1 MVFPVKQ
8 VDTDT
13 VFRLMAKKFKITLAQ
28 LNPTVGDLDGNYEAA
43 VEAWKKAK
51 EAGSDLVAFTELF
64 ITGYNTQDLIKK
76 PSFCKVAQE
85 KITQLAKTCAK
96 GPAIAIGGPA
106 YIEKKLYNAYY
117 ILIDGK
123 VANIIMKHHL
133 PNQNVFDEKRIFD
146 EGEISGPYQVGPIR
160 IGSPICEDAWHSD
173 VTETLAETGAQ
184 LLLVPNGSPYFNGK
198 NDVRLNKMVSR
209 VVETNL
215 PLIYLNMVGAQDDQ
229 VFDGGTFALNRGGD
243 LAIKLPLFEEC
254 LEQIVLEETDTG
266 WCITNGHLSKVSCG
280 KELDYYAMVMGL
292 KDYCR
297 KSGFERVL
305 LGLSG
310 GIDSAL
316 VAVIASDA
324 LGSTNVRS
332 IMLPSP
338 YTSDTSLID
347 AAHLAENLGCQS
359 DTLSIT
365 ESLNSIE
372 ETLSTMFEGHDTD
385 LTEENIQSRLRGL
398 LLMAV
403 SNKFGEMLLTTG
415 NKSEVSVGYSTIYG
429 DMAGGFNPIKDLYK
443 TRVFE
448 IAKWR
453 NQNHRSW
460 MKGPSGMIIPENII
474 SKAPTAELRPNQK
487 DSDSLPDYPVLDAI
501 LTILIDEDG
510 SIEDCLK
517 EGYEKTDVIK
527 VEKLIYSSEYKR
539 FQSAPGTRLT
549 QRAFWLDRR
558 YPIVNKWHTKK

>member
-1 MVFPVKQ
+1 
-8 VDTDT
+8 
-13 VFRLMAKKFKITLAQ
+13 MAKKFQITLAQ
-28 LNPTVGDLDGNYEAA
+28 LNPTVGDLEGNYKVAL
-43 VEAWKKAK
+43 EAWERAKKV
-51 EAGSDLVAFTELF
+51 GSDLIAFTELF

-76 PSFCKVAQE
+76 PSFFKAAQDQ
-85 KITQLAKTCAK
+85 ILQLAKACRK

-106 YIEKKLYNAYY
+106 YIEDKLYNAYY
-117 ILIDGK
+117 ILVDGNI
-123 VANIIMKHHL
+123 ANVIMKHHL

-146 EGEISGPYQVGPIR
+146 EGEISGPYQIGPIR

-173 VTETLAETGAQ
+173 VSETLSETGAQ
-184 LLLVPNGSPYFNGK
+184 VLLVPNGSPYYNGK
-198 NDVRLNKMVSR
+198 NDVRLNKMVAR

-229 VFDGGTFALNRGGD
+229 VFDGGTFALNRGGS
-243 LAIKLPLFEEC
+243 LAIKLPLFEEA
-254 LEQIVLEETDTG
+254 LEHIVLEETDIG
-266 WCITNGHLSKVSCG
+266 WNIIKGELAKVPCD
-280 KELDYYAMVMGL
+280 KELDYHAMVMGL
-292 KDYCR
+292 RDYCK
-297 KSGFERVL
+297 KSGFEKVV

-324 LGSTNVRS
+324 IGSANVRS

-338 YTSDTSLID
+338 YTSQTSLID
-347 AAHLAENLGCQS
+347 ATDLVENLGCKS
-359 DTLSIT
+359 DTLPIND
-365 ESLNSIE
+365 SLTAIDK
-372 ETLSTMFEGHDTD
+372 TLSSTFEGRKID

-443 TRVFE
+443 TKVFE
-448 IAKWR
+448 ISKWR
-453 NQNHRSW
+453 NKNHRSW
-460 MKGPSGMIIPENII
+460 MKGPPGSIIPDSII
-474 SKAPTAELRPNQK
+474 TKAPTAELRPNQK

-501 LTILIDEDG
+501 LTILVDEDG
-510 SIEDCLK
+510 STSDCLK
-517 EGYEKTDVIK
+517 AGYNKSDVSK
-527 VEKLIYSSEYKR
+527 VEKLLYGSEYKR
-539 FQSAPGTRLT
+539 FQSAPGTRLS

-558 YPIVNKWHTKK
+558 YPIVNKWRDK

>member
-1 MVFPVKQ
+1 MDHV
-8 VDTDT
+8 T
-13 VFRLMAKKFKITLAQ
+13 VVSELMAKKFQITLAQ
-28 LNPTVGDLDGNYEAA
+28 LNPTVGDLEGNYKVAF
-43 VEAWKKAK
+43 EAWEQAQKM
-51 EAGSDLVAFTELF
+51 GSDLIAFTELF

-76 PSFCKVAQE
+76 PSFFKAAQDQ
-85 KITQLAKTCAK
+85 ILQLAKACRK

-106 YIEKKLYNAYY
+106 YIEDKLYNAYY
-117 ILIDGK
+117 ILADGNI
-123 VANIIMKHHL
+123 ANVIMKHHL

-146 EGEISGPYQVGPIR
+146 EGEISGPYQIGPIR

-173 VTETLAETGAQ
+173 VSETLSETGAQ
-184 LLLVPNGSPYFNGK
+184 LLLVPNGSPYYNGK
-198 NDVRLNKMVSR
+198 NDVRLNKMVAR

-229 VFDGGTFALNRGGD
+229 VFDGGTFALNRGGS
-243 LAIKLPLFEEC
+243 LAIKLPLFEEA
-254 LEQIVLEETDTG
+254 LEHIVLEETDIG
-266 WCITNGHLSKVSCG
+266 WNIIKGELAKVPCD
-280 KELDYYAMVMGL
+280 KELDYHAMVMGL
-292 KDYCR
+292 RDYCK
-297 KSGFERVL
+297 KSGFEKVV

-324 LGSTNVRS
+324 IGSANVRS

-338 YTSDTSLID
+338 YTSQTSLID
-347 AAHLAENLGCQS
+347 ATDLVENLGCKS
-359 DTLSIT
+359 DTLPIND
-365 ESLNSIE
+365 SLTAIDK
-372 ETLSTMFEGHDTD
+372 TLSSTFEGRKID

-443 TRVFE
+443 TKVFE
-448 IAKWR
+448 ISKWR
-453 NQNHRSW
+453 NKNHRSW
-460 MKGPSGMIIPENII
+460 MKGPPGSIIPDNII
-474 SKAPTAELRPNQK
+474 TKAPTAELRPNQK

-501 LTILIDEDG
+501 LTILVDEDG
-510 SIEDCLK
+510 STSDCLK
-517 EGYEKTDVIK
+517 AGYNKSDVSK
-527 VEKLIYSSEYKR
+527 VEKLLYGSEYKR
-539 FQSAPGTRLT
+539 FQSAPGTRLS

-558 YPIVNKWHTKK
+558 YPIVNKWRDK

>member
-1 MVFPVKQ
+1 
-8 VDTDT
+8 
-13 VFRLMAKKFKITLAQ
+13 MAKKFQITLAQ
-28 LNPTVGDLDGNYEAA
+28 LNPTVGDLEGNYKVAF
-43 VEAWKKAK
+43 EAWEQAQKM
-51 EAGSDLVAFTELF
+51 GSDLIAFTELF

-76 PSFCKVAQE
+76 PSFFKAAQDQ
-85 KITQLAKTCAK
+85 ILQLAKACRK

-106 YIEKKLYNAYY
+106 YIEDKLYNAYY
-117 ILIDGK
+117 ILADGNI
-123 VANIIMKHHL
+123 ANVIMKHHL

-146 EGEISGPYQVGPIR
+146 EGEISGPYQIGPIR

-173 VTETLAETGAQ
+173 VSETLSETGAQ
-184 LLLVPNGSPYFNGK
+184 VLLVPNGSPYYNGK
-198 NDVRLNKMVSR
+198 NDVRLNKMVAR

-229 VFDGGTFALNRGGD
+229 VFDGGTFALNRGGS
-243 LAIKLPLFEEC
+243 LAIKLPLFEEA
-254 LEQIVLEETDTG
+254 LEHIVLEETDIG
-266 WCITNGHLSKVSCG
+266 WNIIKGELAKVPCD
-280 KELDYYAMVMGL
+280 KELDYHAMVMGL
-292 KDYCR
+292 RDYCK
-297 KSGFERVL
+297 KSGFEKVV

-324 LGSTNVRS
+324 IGSANVRS

-338 YTSDTSLID
+338 YTSQTSLID
-347 AAHLAENLGCQS
+347 ATDLVENLGCKS
-359 DTLSIT
+359 DTLPIND
-365 ESLNSIE
+365 SLTAIDK
-372 ETLSTMFEGHDTD
+372 TLSSTFEGRKID

-443 TRVFE
+443 TKVFE
-448 IAKWR
+448 ISKWR
-453 NQNHRSW
+453 NKNHRPW
-460 MKGPSGMIIPENII
+460 MKGPPGSIIPDSII
-474 SKAPTAELRPNQK
+474 TKAPTAELRPNQK

-501 LTILIDEDG
+501 LTILVDEDG
-510 SIEDCLK
+510 STSDCLK
-517 EGYEKTDVIK
+517 AGYNKSDVSK
-527 VEKLIYSSEYKR
+527 VEKLLYGSEYKR
-539 FQSAPGTRLT
+539 FQSAPGTRLS

-558 YPIVNKWHTKK
+558 YPIVNKWRDK

>member
-1 MVFPVKQ
+1 MDHVSV
-8 VDTDT
+8 VSE
-13 VFRLMAKKFKITLAQ
+13 LMAKKFQITLAQ
-28 LNPTVGDLDGNYEAA
+28 LNPTVGDLEGNYKVAF
-43 VEAWKKAK
+43 EAWEQAQKM
-51 EAGSDLVAFTELF
+51 GSDLIAFTELF

-76 PSFCKVAQE
+76 PSFFKAAQDQ
-85 KITQLAKTCAK
+85 ILQLAKACRK

-106 YIEKKLYNAYY
+106 YIEDKLYNAYY
-117 ILIDGK
+117 ILVDGN
-123 VANIIMKHHL
+123 VSNVIMKHNL

-146 EGEISGPYQVGPIR
+146 EGEISGPYQIGPIR
-160 IGSPICEDAWHSD
+160 IGSPICEDAWHSE
-173 VTETLAETGAQ
+173 VSETLLETGAQ
-184 LLLVPNGSPYFNGK
+184 LLLVPNGSPYYNGK

-229 VFDGGTFALNRGGD
+229 VFDGGTFALNRGGN
-243 LAIKLPLFEEC
+243 LAIKLPLFEEA
-254 LEQIVLEETDTG
+254 LEHIVLEETDIG
-266 WCITNGHLSKVSCG
+266 WSIIKGELAEVPCD
-280 KELDYYAMVMGL
+280 KELDYHAMVMGL
-292 KDYCR
+292 RDYCK
-297 KSGFERVL
+297 KSGFEKVV

-324 LGSTNVRS
+324 IGSENVRS
-332 IMLPSP
+332 IMLPSQ
-338 YTSDTSLID
+338 YTSQTSLID
-347 AAHLAENLGCQS
+347 ATDLVENLGCKS
-359 DTLSIT
+359 DTLPIND
-365 ESLNSIE
+365 SLMAIDK
-372 ETLSTMFEGHDTD
+372 TLSSTFEGRKID

-448 IAKWR
+448 ISKWR
-453 NQNHRSW
+453 NKNHRPW
-460 MKGPSGMIIPENII
+460 MKGPPGSIIPDSII
-474 SKAPTAELRPNQK
+474 TKAPTAELRPNQK

-501 LTILIDEDG
+501 LTILVDEDG
-510 SIEDCLK
+510 STSDCLK
-517 EGYEKTDVIK
+517 AGYNKSDVSK
-527 VEKLIYSSEYKR
+527 VEKLLYGSEYKR
-539 FQSAPGTRLT
+539 FQSAPGTRLS

-558 YPIVNKWHTKK
+558 YPIVNKWRDK

>member
-1 MVFPVKQ
+1 
-8 VDTDT
+8 
-13 VFRLMAKKFKITLAQ
+13 MAKKFQITLAQ
-28 LNPTVGDLDGNYEAA
+28 LNPTVGDLEGNYKVAL
-43 VEAWKKAK
+43 EAWERAKKV
-51 EAGSDLVAFTELF
+51 GSDLIAFTELF

-76 PSFCKVAQE
+76 PSFFKAAQDQ
-85 KITQLAKTCAK
+85 ILQLAKACRK

-106 YIEKKLYNAYY
+106 YIEDKLYNAYY
-117 ILIDGK
+117 ILADGNI
-123 VANIIMKHHL
+123 ANVIMKHHL

-146 EGEISGPYQVGPIR
+146 EGEISGPYQIGPIR

-173 VTETLAETGAQ
+173 VSETLSETGAQ
-184 LLLVPNGSPYFNGK
+184 LLLVPNGSPYYNGK
-198 NDVRLNKMVSR
+198 NDVRLNKMVAR

-229 VFDGGTFALNRGGD
+229 VFDGGTFALNRGGS
-243 LAIKLPLFEEC
+243 LAIKLPLFEEA
-254 LEQIVLEETDTG
+254 LEHIVLEETDIG
-266 WCITNGHLSKVSCG
+266 WNIIKGELAKVPCD
-280 KELDYYAMVMGL
+280 KELDYHAMVMGL
-292 KDYCR
+292 RDYCK
-297 KSGFERVL
+297 KSGFEKVV

-324 LGSTNVRS
+324 IGSANVRS

-338 YTSDTSLID
+338 YTSQTSLID
-347 AAHLAENLGCQS
+347 ATDLVENLGCKS
-359 DTLSIT
+359 DTLPIND
-365 ESLNSIE
+365 SLTAIDK
-372 ETLSTMFEGHDTD
+372 TLSSTFEGRKID

-443 TRVFE
+443 TKVFE
-448 IAKWR
+448 ISKWR
-453 NQNHRSW
+453 NKNHRSW
-460 MKGPSGMIIPENII
+460 MKGPPGSIIPDNII
-474 SKAPTAELRPNQK
+474 TKAPTAELRPNQK

-501 LTILIDEDG
+501 LTILVDEDG
-510 SIEDCLK
+510 STSDCLK
-517 EGYEKTDVIK
+517 AGYNKSDVSK
-527 VEKLIYSSEYKR
+527 VEKLLYGSEYKR
-539 FQSAPGTRLT
+539 FQSAPGTRLS

-558 YPIVNKWHTKK
+558 YPIVNKWRDK

>member
-1 MVFPVKQ
+1 
-8 VDTDT
+8 
-13 VFRLMAKKFKITLAQ
+13 MAKKFQITLAQ
-28 LNPTVGDLDGNYEAA
+28 LNPTVGDLEGNYKVAF
-43 VEAWKKAK
+43 EAWEQAQKM
-51 EAGSDLVAFTELF
+51 GSDLIAFTELF

-76 PSFCKVAQE
+76 PSFFKAAQDQ
-85 KITQLAKTCAK
+85 ILQLAKACRK

-106 YIEKKLYNAYY
+106 YIEDKLYNAYY
-117 ILIDGK
+117 ILVDGNI
-123 VANIIMKHHL
+123 ANVIMKHHL

-146 EGEISGPYQVGPIR
+146 EGEISGPYQIGPIR

-173 VTETLAETGAQ
+173 VSETLSETGAQ
-184 LLLVPNGSPYFNGK
+184 VLLVPNGSPYYNGK
-198 NDVRLNKMVSR
+198 NDVRLNKMVAR

-229 VFDGGTFALNRGGD
+229 VFDGGTFALNRGGS
-243 LAIKLPLFEEC
+243 LAIKLPLFEEA
-254 LEQIVLEETDTG
+254 LEHIVLEETDIG
-266 WCITNGHLSKVSCG
+266 WNIIKGELAKVPCD
-280 KELDYYAMVMGL
+280 KELDYHAMVMGL
-292 KDYCR
+292 RDYCK
-297 KSGFERVL
+297 KSGFEKVV

-324 LGSTNVRS
+324 IGSANVRS

-338 YTSDTSLID
+338 YTSQTSLID
-347 AAHLAENLGCQS
+347 ATDLVENLGCKS
-359 DTLSIT
+359 DTLPIND
-365 ESLNSIE
+365 SLTAIDK
-372 ETLSTMFEGHDTD
+372 TLSSTFEGRKID

-443 TRVFE
+443 TKVFE
-448 IAKWR
+448 ISKWR
-453 NQNHRSW
+453 NKNHRSW
-460 MKGPSGMIIPENII
+460 MKGPPGSIIPDNII
-474 SKAPTAELRPNQK
+474 TKAPTAELRPNQK

-501 LTILIDEDG
+501 LTILVDEDG
-510 SIEDCLK
+510 STSDCLK
-517 EGYEKTDVIK
+517 AGYNKSDVSK
-527 VEKLIYSSEYKR
+527 VEKLLYGSEYKR
-539 FQSAPGTRLT
+539 FQSAPGTRLS

-558 YPIVNKWHTKK
+558 YPIVNKWRDK

>member
-1 MVFPVKQ
+1 MDHV
-8 VDTDT
+8 T
-13 VFRLMAKKFKITLAQ
+13 VVSELMAKKFQVTLAQ
-28 LNPTVGDLDGNYEAA
+28 LNPTVGDLEGNYKVAF
-43 VEAWKKAK
+43 EAWEQAQKM
-51 EAGSDLVAFTELF
+51 GSDLIAFTELF

-76 PSFCKVAQE
+76 PSFFKAAQDQ
-85 KITQLAKTCAK
+85 ILQLAKACRK

-106 YIEKKLYNAYY
+106 YIEDKLYNAYY
-117 ILIDGK
+117 ILVDGN
-123 VANIIMKHHL
+123 VSNVIIKHNL

-146 EGEISGPYQVGPIR
+146 EGEISGPYQIGPIR

-173 VTETLAETGAQ
+173 VSETLSETGAQ
-184 LLLVPNGSPYFNGK
+184 VLLVPNGSPYYNGK
-198 NDVRLNKMVSR
+198 NDVRLNKMVAR

-229 VFDGGTFALNRGGD
+229 VFDGGTFALNRGGS
-243 LAIKLPLFEEC
+243 LAIKLPLFEEA
-254 LEQIVLEETDTG
+254 LEHIVLEETDIG
-266 WCITNGHLSKVSCG
+266 WNIIKGELAKVPCD
-280 KELDYYAMVMGL
+280 KELDYHAMVMGL
-292 KDYCR
+292 RDYCK
-297 KSGFERVL
+297 KSGFEKVV

-324 LGSTNVRS
+324 IGSANVRS

-338 YTSDTSLID
+338 YTSQTSLID
-347 AAHLAENLGCQS
+347 ATDLVENLGCKS
-359 DTLSIT
+359 DTLPIND
-365 ESLNSIE
+365 SLTAIDK
-372 ETLSTMFEGHDTD
+372 TLSSTFEGRKID

-443 TRVFE
+443 TKVFE
-448 IAKWR
+448 ISKWR
-453 NQNHRSW
+453 NKNHRPW
-460 MKGPSGMIIPENII
+460 MKGPPGSIIPDSII
-474 SKAPTAELRPNQK
+474 TKAPTAELRPNQK

-501 LTILIDEDG
+501 LTILVDEDG
-510 SIEDCLK
+510 STSDCLK
-517 EGYEKTDVIK
+517 AGYNKSDVSK
-527 VEKLIYSSEYKR
+527 VEKLLYGSEYKR
-539 FQSAPGTRLT
+539 FQSAPGTRLS

-558 YPIVNKWHTKK
+558 YPIVNKWRDK

>member
-1 MVFPVKQ
+1 MDHV
-8 VDTDT
+8 T
-13 VFRLMAKKFKITLAQ
+13 VVSELMAKKFQITLAQ
-28 LNPTVGDLDGNYEAA
+28 LNPTVGDLEGNYKVAF
-43 VEAWKKAK
+43 EAWEQAQKM
-51 EAGSDLVAFTELF
+51 GSDLIAFTELF

-76 PSFCKVAQE
+76 PSFFKAAQDQ
-85 KITQLAKTCAK
+85 ILQLAKACRK

-106 YIEKKLYNAYY
+106 YIEDKLYNAYY
-117 ILIDGK
+117 ILADGNI
-123 VANIIMKHHL
+123 ANVIMKHHL

-146 EGEISGPYQVGPIR
+146 EGEISGPYQIGPIR

-173 VTETLAETGAQ
+173 VSETLSETGAQ
-184 LLLVPNGSPYFNGK
+184 VLLVPNGSPYYNGK
-198 NDVRLNKMVSR
+198 NDVRLNKMVAR

-229 VFDGGTFALNRGGD
+229 VFDGGTFALNRGGS
-243 LAIKLPLFEEC
+243 LAIKLPLFEEA
-254 LEQIVLEETDTG
+254 LEHIVLEETDIG
-266 WCITNGHLSKVSCG
+266 WNIIKGELAKVPCD
-280 KELDYYAMVMGL
+280 KELDYHAMVMGL
-292 KDYCR
+292 RDYCK
-297 KSGFERVL
+297 KSGFEKVV

-324 LGSTNVRS
+324 IGSANVRS

-338 YTSDTSLID
+338 YTSQTSLID
-347 AAHLAENLGCQS
+347 ATDLVENLGCKS
-359 DTLSIT
+359 DTLPIND
-365 ESLNSIE
+365 SLTAIDK
-372 ETLSTMFEGHDTD
+372 TLSSTFEGRKID

-443 TRVFE
+443 TKVFE
-448 IAKWR
+448 ISKWR
-453 NQNHRSW
+453 NKNHRSW
-460 MKGPSGMIIPENII
+460 MKGPPGSIIPDNII
-474 SKAPTAELRPNQK
+474 TKAPTAELRPNQK

-501 LTILIDEDG
+501 LTILVDEDG
-510 SIEDCLK
+510 STSDCLK
-517 EGYEKTDVIK
+517 AGYNKSDVSK
-527 VEKLIYSSEYKR
+527 VEKLLYGSEYKR
-539 FQSAPGTRLT
+539 FQSAPGTRLS

-558 YPIVNKWHTKK
+558 YPIVNKWRDK

>member
-1 MVFPVKQ
+1 
-8 VDTDT
+8 
-13 VFRLMAKKFKITLAQ
+13 MAKKFQITLAQ
-28 LNPTVGDLDGNYEAA
+28 LNPTVGDLEGNYKVAF
-43 VEAWKKAK
+43 EAWKKAQRV
-51 EAGSDLVAFTELF
+51 GSDLIAFTELF

-76 PSFCKVAQE
+76 PSFFKAAQDQ
-85 KITQLAKTCAK
+85 ILQLAKACRK

-106 YIEKKLYNAYY
+106 YIEDKLYNAYY
-117 ILIDGK
+117 ILADGN
-123 VANIIMKHHL
+123 VANVIMKHHL

-146 EGEISGPYQVGPIR
+146 EGEISGPYQIGPIR

-173 VTETLAETGAQ
+173 VSETLSETGAQ
-184 LLLVPNGSPYFNGK
+184 LLLVPNGSPYYNGK
-198 NDVRLNKMVSR
+198 NDVRLNKMVAR

-229 VFDGGTFALNRGGD
+229 VFDGGTFALNRGGS
-243 LAIKLPLFEEC
+243 LAIKLPLFEEA
-254 LEQIVLEETDTG
+254 LEHIVLEETDIG
-266 WCITNGHLSKVSCG
+266 WNIIKGELAKVPCD
-280 KELDYYAMVMGL
+280 KELDYHAMVMGL
-292 KDYCR
+292 RDYCK
-297 KSGFERVL
+297 KSGFEKVV

-324 LGSTNVRS
+324 IGSANVRS

-338 YTSDTSLID
+338 YTSQTSLID
-347 AAHLAENLGCQS
+347 ATDLVENLGCKS
-359 DTLSIT
+359 DTLPIND
-365 ESLNSIE
+365 SLTAIDK
-372 ETLSTMFEGHDTD
+372 TLSSTFEGRKID

-443 TRVFE
+443 TKVFE
-448 IAKWR
+448 ISKWR
-453 NQNHRSW
+453 NKNHRPW
-460 MKGPSGMIIPENII
+460 MKGPPGSIIPDSII
-474 SKAPTAELRPNQK
+474 TKAPTAELRPNQK

-501 LTILIDEDG
+501 LTILVDEDG
-510 SIEDCLK
+510 STSDCLK
-517 EGYEKTDVIK
+517 AGYNKSDVSK
-527 VEKLIYSSEYKR
+527 VEKLLYGSEYKR
-539 FQSAPGTRLT
+539 FQSAPGTRLS

-558 YPIVNKWHTKK
+558 YPIVNKWRDK